1 MMIFNFFSDF
11 YSDIPSI
18 LKKEYFSRLFV
29 TNFYLPHS
37 WTKTP
42 SVKPRFIQILNKTKS
57 AETLTRY
64 LSELSS
70 KLAEHRTQS
79 ADVSNH
85 EVFLSIIWQNLLY
98 KDKVKMLAC
107 SERKAQFFCHNHRM
121 ESLVQGKHL
130 QFSQIINGC
139 KCSEQCASKTSEVT
153 LKINFFANV
162 IPQNRLNCS
171 YIFGIFRKV
180 PEMHPAMALTISKNF
195 KRSPIAV
202 RNEFPLLLCHLPNE
216 IILTVQNSLQI
227 TNSK

>member
-18 LKKEYFSRLFV
+18 LKKEHFSRLFV

-70 KLAEHRTQS
+70 KLAEHRIQS

-85 EVFLSIIWQNLLY
+85 EVFLSIIWQNSLY
-98 KDKVKMLAC
+98 KDKEKMLAC
-107 SERKAQFFCHNHRM
+107 SERKAQFFCQNHRM
-121 ESLVQGKHL
+121 EWVVQGKHL
-130 QFSQIINGC
+130 
-139 KCSEQCASKTSEVT
+139 
-153 LKINFFANV
+153 
-162 IPQNRLNCS
+162 
-171 YIFGIFRKV
+171 
-180 PEMHPAMALTISKNF
+180 
-195 KRSPIAV
+195 
-202 RNEFPLLLCHLPNE
+202 
-216 IILTVQNSLQI
+216 
-227 TNSK
+227 

>member
-1 MMIFNFFSDF
+1 
-11 YSDIPSI
+11 
-18 LKKEYFSRLFV
+18 
-29 TNFYLPHS
+29 
-37 WTKTP
+37 
-42 SVKPRFIQILNKTKS
+42 
-57 AETLTRY
+57 
-64 LSELSS
+64 
-70 KLAEHRTQS
+70 
-79 ADVSNH
+79 
-85 EVFLSIIWQNLLY
+85 
-98 KDKVKMLAC
+98 MLAC

-202 RNEFPLLLCHLPNE
+202 RNEFPLLLYHLPNE